1 VRENASLRSVLALL
15 IAAIAISS
23 AVWLVAGYEDDGYQE
38 GGGGPAGNVP
48 PGEQSRKAEWQNPLA
63 ILIGATGGAIAIAI
77 LVGEHRP
84 ASRSV
89 GEAPLD

>member
-1 VRENASLRSVLALL
+1 VGENAFLRSVLALL

-23 AVWLVAGYEDDGYQE
+23 AVWLVSVYEGDSYQE
-38 GGGGPAGNVP
+38 EGGDPAGNVL

-84 ASRSV
+84 ASRRA